1 MMQIKTTTA
10 LYMKNSAYTAVQYS
24 VTNATKVN
32 RKLSVNK
39 SLTREALLEKET
51 SFLYREMP
59 QHTK

>member
-1 MMQIKTTTA
+1 
-10 LYMKNSAYTAVQYS
+10 MKNSAYTAVQYS

-59 QHTK
+59 QYTK